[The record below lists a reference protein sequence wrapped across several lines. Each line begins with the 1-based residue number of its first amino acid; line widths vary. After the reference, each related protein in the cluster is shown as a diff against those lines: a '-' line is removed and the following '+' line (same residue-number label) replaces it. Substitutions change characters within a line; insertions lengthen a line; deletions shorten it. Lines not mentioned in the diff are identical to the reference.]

1 MRRREIAQRSTVYDL
16 YLEREALAWFFRIIA
31 TCGTWTLLLG
41 FVCFS
46 FVEQQPETAPTTR
59 GNTLIV
65 AGAALLIAGHV
76 LTIATHL
83 LVRSWL
89 FRFDILLIPTITSS
103 LIGLVA
109 LLIRQSLEEKSHFK
123 QPVVWAPLS
132 VAFVDLFIATVLAI
146 WTNRCIHM
154 VRISDNRRRER
165 RDFQYQDHDPEWRSP
180 SVASSTGMGLL
191 PESPNDD
198 PQRKQFE
205 RLLSTRDVG
214 RAVSPDASSNTYR
227 IDLPS
232 TYAHLQQQSLAV
244 PANTSRIRSQSEGQQ
259 RSGWQLQNLRNL
271 LPHGRQ
277 GAGTALNTWKDP
289 RERRREEIERSG
301 LSTEPRASRG
311 GYESWGGTPQISPP
325 AQPNVFRYA

>member
-1 MRRREIAQRSTVYDL
+1 MRRRQIAQRSTVYDL
-16 YLEREALAWFFRIIA
+16 YLERDAPAWFFRVIA
-31 TCGTWTLLLG
+31 TFGTWTLLLG
-41 FVCFS
+41 FICFS
-46 FVEQQPETAPTTR
+46 FVVQQPRPAPTTR
-59 GNTLIV
+59 ENTLIV
-65 AGAALLIAGHV
+65 AGTALLIAGHI
-76 LTIATHL
+76 LTIAAYL
-83 LVRSWL
+83 FVRSWL

-109 LLIRQSLEEKSHFK
+109 LLIHQSLEKNAHFK

-132 VAFVDLFIATVLAI
+132 VALVALFISTVLAI
-146 WTNRCIHM
+146 WTSRCIQF
-154 VRISDNRRRER
+154 VRSSDNRRRER
-165 RDFQYQDHDPEWRSP
+165 RDIQYQDQDPEWRSP

-205 RLLSTRDVG
+205 RLLSTRDIG
-214 RAVSPDASSNTYR
+214 RAVSPDAASNTYR

-232 TYAHLQQQSLAV
+232 PYAHLQQQNLAV
-244 PANTSRIRSQSEGQQ
+244 PANTTRIRSQSEGQQ

-277 GAGTALNTWKDP
+277 GAGTAVNTWKDP

-301 LSTEPRASRG
+301 FSGAAGAREG
-311 GYESWGGTPQISPP
+311 DYESWGGSPQISPP
-325 AQPNVFRYA
+325 AQPNAFRYA